1 MSAGQPRIH
10 TFLLL
15 KQPGQPDR
23 VVVWDTQQISLGR
36 ASENDI
42 AIDDVEISRRH
53 AQFVR
58 TDESFVVQNLNT
70 SNGTWVNGD
79 PATNDP
85 LRSGDVIRIAEI
97 EIVFYQSEKN
107 PGALG
112 LRLDFASQLKEFEG
126 PSIAASDGEATMLGL
141 VDSLPGADDEFEIQP
156 ASDFAYDLHGIDGA
170 PPKKPAA
177 RDLDAELEGFGLDD
191 LEIPDGP
198 PAAPAKRDTTSPDF
212 FELDDVPPPRAA
224 VSLRLEIEGLEG
236 ELRRKIEEFL
246 GKGIELPPLKIRVAE
261 DDLD

>member
-1 MSAGQPRIH
+1 MSAGQGRIH

-36 ASENDI
+36 AAENDI
-42 AIDDVEISRRH
+42 AIDHAEISRRH

-58 TDESFVVQNLNT
+58 TDQDFVVQNLNT
-70 SNGTWVNGD
+70 SNGTWVNGE
-79 PATNDP
+79 PAANQP
-85 LRSGDVIRIAEI
+85 LRSGDVIRIAE
-97 EIVFYQSEKN
+97 N

-112 LRLDFASQLKEFEG
+112 ARVEYASQLKEFEG
-126 PSIAASDGEATMLGL
+126 PQIAAADGEATMLGL
-141 VDSLPGADDEFEIQP
+141 MDSLPGDEDEFEVQP
-156 ASDFAYDLHGIDGA
+156 ASDFAYDLHGIEGA
-170 PPKKPAA
+170 PPKPAA

-191 LEIPDGP
+191 LEIPDAVT
-198 PAAPAKRDTTSPDF
+198 AAPGGSESTAPDF
-212 FELDDVPPPRAA
+212 FELDDVPAPRAA

-236 ELRRKIEEFL
+236 ELRRKLEALL
-246 GKGIELPPLKIRVAE
+246 GKGIELPPLKIRIAK